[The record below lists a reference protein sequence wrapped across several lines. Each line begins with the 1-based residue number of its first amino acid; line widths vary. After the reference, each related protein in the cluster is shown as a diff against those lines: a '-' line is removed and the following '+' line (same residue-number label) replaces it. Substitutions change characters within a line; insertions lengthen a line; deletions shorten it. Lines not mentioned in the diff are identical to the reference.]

1 MTGETISEALEGI
14 KANLDQQGEAI
25 SGIKAD
31 LGQLQRKPKCKD
43 ASKLSQVDLVAMKAM
58 RVNFNE
64 WKEGGCL
71 RTHRDVRPADI
82 IPLLQTCVERVRLTS
97 KSGDEKR
104 NVKPAVV
111 SLLESIL
118 RLPRYQ
124 SKFKV
129 KPEVNFTLSYQ
140 GTGDDDVETIVTG
153 FTDHVLMPR
162 DKELAVATVE
172 SKQSTENIAQ
182 PKDEAQFLAEL
193 SAEFNRIVDV
203 SLFKPHEMCGAIT
216 NGVSWAFARRFVWR
230 GEYYLHYAH
239 VVHPA
244 NNDIQQEVDDFFE
257 SVASFLI
264 YMMEVSVDIADGVSM
279 QYNPAAAA
287 VLSGG
292 EVDGVP
298 GGESDDERDNESN
311 QDVGPDG
318 GKFIS
323 GQAPKPMKRPYGFC
337 DDDSHFIASLTV
349 HLRI

>member
-1 MTGETISEALEGI
+1 
-14 KANLDQQGEAI
+14 
-25 SGIKAD
+25 
-31 LGQLQRKPKCKD
+31 
-43 ASKLSQVDLVAMKAM
+43 
-58 RVNFNE
+58 
-64 WKEGGCL
+64 
-71 RTHRDVRPADI
+71 
-82 IPLLQTCVERVRLTS
+82 
-97 KSGDEKR
+97 
-104 NVKPAVV
+104 
-111 SLLESIL
+111 
-118 RLPRYQ
+118 
-124 SKFKV
+124 
-129 KPEVNFTLSYQ
+129 
-140 GTGDDDVETIVTG
+140 
-153 FTDHVLMPR
+153 
-162 DKELAVATVE
+162 
-172 SKQSTENIAQ
+172 
-182 PKDEAQFLAEL
+182 
-193 SAEFNRIVDV
+193 
-203 SLFKPHEMCGAIT
+203 MCGAIT

-292 EVDGVP
+292 EVDGAP

>member
-1 MTGETISEALEGI
+1 M
-14 KANLDQQGEAI
+14 
-25 SGIKAD
+25 
-31 LGQLQRKPKCKD
+31 
-43 ASKLSQVDLVAMKAM
+43 
-58 RVNFNE
+58 
-64 WKEGGCL
+64 
-71 RTHRDVRPADI
+71 
-82 IPLLQTCVERVRLTS
+82 
-97 KSGDEKR
+97 
-104 NVKPAVV
+104 
-111 SLLESIL
+111 
-118 RLPRYQ
+118 
-124 SKFKV
+124 
-129 KPEVNFTLSYQ
+129 
-140 GTGDDDVETIVTG
+140 
-153 FTDHVLMPR
+153 
-162 DKELAVATVE
+162 
-172 SKQSTENIAQ
+172 
-182 PKDEAQFLAEL
+182 
-193 SAEFNRIVDV
+193 DV

-216 NGVSWAFARRFVWR
+216 NGISWAFARRFVWR

-323 GQAPKPMKRPYGFC
+323 GQAPKPMKRPHGFC
-337 DDDSHFIASLTV
+337 DDDSHFIASLTSAN
-349 HLRI
+349 LKKYAIRG